1 MDWSF
6 NFLKKTPKIE
16 SKELHQKSAHVG
28 PNIVWL
34 HGAGQTSTSFNYLR
48 LVLPD
53 WPATLI
59 DYSSE
64 NSFYDNLDLI
74 HSSVCSKEPLFVIGH
89 SLGGIYGL
97 HLTQHCNVVGGISI
111 STPFNGSVIADWAK
125 YIIPSYPLFR
135 DVGSKSR
142 PITEANSMPINIP
155 WTQIISTTGTV
166 PYIKAPNDGVVT
178 IASMEQRKDDME
190 CVYVENTHYEVM
202 CSNDVAHIIQPRYE
216 ALMLQ

>member
-6 NFLKKTPKIE
+6 SFLRKTPEIE
-16 SKELHQKSAHVG
+16 STELHQAATHVG

-48 LVLPD
+48 MVLPD

-59 DYSSE
+59 DYSST

-74 HSSVCSKEPLFVIGH
+74 YNSVHNKGPLFVIGH

-97 HLTQHCNVVGGISI
+97 HLTKYCDVVGGISI
-111 STPFNGSVIADWAK
+111 STPFKGSSAADWAK
-125 YIIPSYPLFR
+125 YVIPSYPLFK
-135 DVGSKSR
+135 DVGVKSQPMIEAGKI
-142 PITEANSMPINIP
+142 PIDVP

-166 PYIKAPNDGVVT
+166 PYMKSPNDGVVT
-178 IASMEQRKDDME
+178 VASMEQRKDDME